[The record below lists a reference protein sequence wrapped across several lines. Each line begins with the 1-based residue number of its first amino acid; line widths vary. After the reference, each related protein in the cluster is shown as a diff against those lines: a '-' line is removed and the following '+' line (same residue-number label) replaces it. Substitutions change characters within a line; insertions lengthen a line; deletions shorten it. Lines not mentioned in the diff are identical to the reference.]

1 MHAHSLSRRRHQR
14 LALPPMYSAV
24 RVRFLHDEAFTL
36 EGHAYDIS
44 EGGAQFELDQAIDP
58 GTPIAL
64 EVSLPNS
71 FGAEG
76 EIDGPGRAIFVLGNV
91 VWVDDSE
98 PGPVRLAIAFTRF
111 ARAGDRERLLNRLQ
125 RVVKAKLAA

>member
-1 MHAHSLSRRRHQR
+1 MHANSLSRRRHQR

-24 RVRFLHDEAFTL
+24 RVRFLHDEKFSL

-64 EVSLPNS
+64 EIMLPHS
-71 FGAEG
+71 FGAEEG
-76 EIDGPGRAIFVLGNV
+76 VDGPGRAIFVLGNV
-91 VWVDDSE
+91 VWIDDSE
-98 PGPVRLAIAFTRF
+98 AGPVRLAMAFTRF
-111 ARAGDRERLLNRLQ
+111 ARE
-125 RVVKAKLAA
+125 